1 MSNVTRPNI
10 LIVAPAWI
18 GDMVMAHCL
27 VQVLSTRHQ
36 GIEVHM
42 LAPRATAPLAA
53 RMPGVNETHVLS
65 VGHGEL
71 ALGERRRVGRSLAG
85 RYDQA
90 IVLPNSF
97 KSALVPWWAGVS
109 IRTGW
114 QGELRVGVLNDRR
127 RLNEA
132 RYPRMVDRFIALGLD
147 PEAALPQT
155 PPVPVLY
162 ADPENVERL
171 IGAGRLSVAGGVT
184 ALCPGAEYGPAKRW
198 PPAQFAEVARYATA
212 QGQQVWLLGSAQDAK
227 VCAEIEARVPT
238 GIVNLAG
245 RTTLLEALDLL
256 SQADRVVTNDS
267 GLMHVACALGR
278 KVVAVF
284 GSTSERFT
292 PPLGENAHV
301 VRDHLD
307 CSPCF
312 QRECPLGH
320 LRCLTDLAPERV
332 IELLQ

>member
-1 MSNVTRPNI
+1 
-10 LIVAPAWI
+10 
-18 GDMVMAHCL
+18 
-27 VQVLSTRHQ
+27 
-36 GIEVHM
+36 
-42 LAPRATAPLAA
+42 
-53 RMPGVNETHVLS
+53 

-71 ALGERRRVGRSLAG
+71 ALGERRRVGRSFAG
-85 RYDQA
+85 RFDQA

-97 KSALVPWWAGVS
+97 KSALAPWWAGIRV
-109 IRTGW
+109 RTGW
-114 QGELRVGVLNDRR
+114 QGEWRVGVLNDRR
-127 RLNEA
+127 RLDEA
-132 RYPRMVDRFIALGLD
+132 RYPQMVERFMALGLD
-147 PEAALPQT
+147 PEAPLPQT
-155 PPVPVLY
+155 PPVPVLQ

-171 IGAGRLSVAGGVT
+171 MAARRLSAAGGVT

-212 QGQQVWLLGSAQDAK
+212 QGQQVWLLGSAHDAK
-227 VCAEIEARVPT
+227 VCAEIESQVPT

-256 SQADRVVTNDS
+256 SQADRVVSNDS

-284 GSTSERFT
+284 GSTSETFT
-292 PPLGENAHV
+292 PPLGGNAHV

-332 IELLQ
+332 IELL